1 PFRTT
6 TAQACKEAMDSD
18 RLAVVL
24 EKVLDIGNILNE
36 GTYQGNACGFRLSS
50 LLKLSHTKSP
60 SDKKTTVLHYIV
72 RNFAAK

>member
-1 PFRTT
+1 
-6 TAQACKEAMDSD
+6 
-18 RLAVVL
+18 
-24 EKVLDIGNILNE
+24 

-72 RNFAAK
+72 RNFAAKERSAAVAAAAAASLA